1 MNGRVVPPN
10 PRHNWLAAVI
20 PGEARRFRVD
30 DPRLAAT
37 LVDAGAELVESHPDV
52 EIGPIDVLSG
62 EAPFAVTSIEHLVPE
77 GGSRVERAA
86 RRWTGSLRVRAQA
99 ARRRRA
105 IERLDYPKTAVVL
118 WEWEQV
124 LRLPGVAGGPN
135 RISLV
140 ERLPLAALVLGNRV
154 TAPTALQASLVAAQ
168 RAAGTDLQPRWP
180 LVRQGGVVT
189 VTQGGVLRV
198 AIGPA
203 RRELHRMRTAL
214 DELSSAAPPTVAD
227 RVPWV
232 LAAGREGLA
241 DWLLERTLAGTPA
254 TARLSERLMS
264 DCLEFLAALHLAGS
278 DPGPTGALVEDAAIL
293 VEHSAPEYGPILA
306 ELGERLE
313 AELADLPRGFGH
325 GDFWTGNLLV
335 RSGRLVGVVDW
346 DAAGSGR
353 LPILDLLHLR
363 LSSIRAHKRQ
373 HLGPVLLGH
382 LLQPDGLRSDD
393 VTRTYCD
400 RVGIELTSDRF
411 EALLVAYW
419 LSRTAHELR
428 TNADRSRDWRSENVD
443 LVLEGLVDGARML
456 ART

>member
-1 MNGRVVPPN
+1 VIGRAVPPN

-20 PGEARRFRVD
+20 PSDARRFRVD

-37 LVDAGAELVESHPDV
+37 LVDAGAEIVESQPDV
-52 EIGPIDVLSG
+52 EIGPIEVLSG
-62 EAPFAVTSIEHLVPE
+62 EAPFAVTSIERLVPE
-77 GGSRVERAA
+77 GGSRIERAA
-86 RRWTGSLRVRAQA
+86 RRWAGSLRVRVQA
-99 ARRRRA
+99 ARRQRA
-105 IERLDYPKTAVVL
+105 IESLGYPKTAVVL

-140 ERLPLAALVLGNRV
+140 ERLPLAALALGYRR
-154 TAPTALQASLVAAQ
+154 TAPTALQASLVTAQ
-168 RAAGTDLQPRWP
+168 REAGMDLQPRWP

-189 VTQGGVLRV
+189 VTRGGVLRV

-203 RRELHRMRTAL
+203 RRELHRMRAAL
-214 DELSSAAPPTVAD
+214 DELSSAAPTTVAS

-232 LAAGREGLA
+232 IAAGREGLA

-254 TARLSERLMS
+254 RPRLSERLMS
-264 DCLEFLAALHLAGS
+264 DCLEFLAALHLAGR
-278 DPGPTGALVEDAAIL
+278 DPRPTGALVEDAAIL
-293 VEHSAPEYGPILA
+293 VERSAPAYGPMLA

-313 AELADLPRGFGH
+313 SELADLPRGFGH

-335 RSGRLVGVVDW
+335 QSGRLVGVVDW

-363 LSSIRAHKRQ
+363 LSSIREHRRQ

-382 LLQPDGLRSDD
+382 LRQPDRLSRDE
-393 VTRTYCD
+393 VTQTYCN
-400 RVGIELTSDRF
+400 RVGIEITPDRF
-411 EALLVAYW
+411 QALLVAYW

-428 TNADRSRDWRSENVD
+428 TNADRSREWVSENVD
-443 LVLEGLVDGARML
+443 LVLEGLVEDTRVL